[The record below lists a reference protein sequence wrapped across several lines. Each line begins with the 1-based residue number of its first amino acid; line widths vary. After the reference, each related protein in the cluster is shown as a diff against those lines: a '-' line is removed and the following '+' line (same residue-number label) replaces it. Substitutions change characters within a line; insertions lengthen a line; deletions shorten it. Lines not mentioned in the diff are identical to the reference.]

1 MKSKNKLKI
10 MRILI
15 LTTDIWGIGGIERY
29 SRSFCR
35 ALALAAPE
43 SKRWLVSSLSVV
55 IPA

>member
-1 MKSKNKLKI
+1 